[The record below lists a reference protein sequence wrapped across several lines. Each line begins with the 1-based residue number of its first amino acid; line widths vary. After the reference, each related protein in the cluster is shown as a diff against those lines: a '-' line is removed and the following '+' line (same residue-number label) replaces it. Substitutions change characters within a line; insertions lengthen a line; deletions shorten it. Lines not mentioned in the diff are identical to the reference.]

1 VDDNEDAQ
9 GAASAVKSSASTGC
23 NARCRA
29 ALTRE
34 MILREMAVI

>member
-9 GAASAVKSSASTGC
+9 GAAC